1 MDSHASLHPSQ
12 SRLTYLLPWLA
23 LIVFLAITYLPWKNE
38 QQIVVKELQTGFD
51 FRVRNAE
58 YLVGQR
64 IKIYEQVL
72 NGVEGLFS
80 HARVVKR
87 NEFRNY
93 VAKLN
98 LMNDYP
104 GIQGLGFA
112 LIVPKADKDRH
123 IASIRKQGFPEYTI
137 KPDGERDIYTPIVY
151 IEPYSERNQ
160 RTFGYDMYSD
170 LEHPRTGDFAPGM
183 RHTAMEQARDSGNAI
198 ISGMVRLIQETD
210 KNIQADFLMYLPVY
224 KYGMPHGTITERR
237 ANIMG
242 WVYAPFRM
250 GDLMTDI
257 LGEHATEVDIE
268 IYNGSEASSESL
280 MYDSDNIPR
289 PLLSALDARFQATR
303 HLKFYGQDWTMVIH
317 SLPTFDALQDSE
329 KPKLVA
335 IGGIGISI
343 LLALL
348 TWLYLYDREHTH
360 NLLRQNRYLS
370 RRMFAILEEERRNLS
385 LELHDEIGQWLT
397 AIQFQ
402 AKTISKIA
410 ESASPVHT
418 SVRIINES
426 ASEMHDALHKIVHN
440 LRPSRLDA
448 LGLVDSLNKLVS
460 ECCQCHR
467 NMQCEFVSEGE
478 LDNLGD
484 NLNITLYRLVQES
497 LSNITRHAHASH
509 VSVKLRRVPGVR
521 HDLDTVLL
529 NVKDDGV
536 GFDPNQPSEGVGLL
550 GMRERIIA
558 VEGKF
563 DLHSEPGQGVQ
574 ISCELPIQEDGRSYG

>member
-1 MDSHASLHPSQ
+1 M
-12 SRLTYLLPWLA
+12 YLLPWLA
-23 LIVFLAITYLPWKNE
+23 LIVFFAITYLLWKNE
-38 QQIVVKELQTGFD
+38 QQVVVKELQTKFD

-58 YLVGQR
+58 YLIGQR
-64 IKIYEQVL
+64 MKIYEQLL
-72 NGVEGLFS
+72 NGVGGLFS
-80 HARVVKR
+80 HAKTVRR
-87 NEFRNY
+87 NEFRDY
-93 VAKLN
+93 VAMLN
-98 LMNDYP
+98 LMREYP

-112 LIVPKADKDRH
+112 LIVPQADKDRH

-137 KPDGERDIYTPIVY
+137 KPDGERDIYAPIVY
-151 IEPYSERNQ
+151 IEPYSGRNQ

-170 LEHPRTGDFAPGM
+170 MEYPRTGDLAPGM
-183 RHTAMEQARDSGNAI
+183 RHTAMEQARDSGNAT

-210 KNIQADFLMYLPVY
+210 QNIQAVFLMYLPVY
-224 KYGMPHGTITERR
+224 KYGMPHGAIAERR
-237 ANIMG
+237 TNIKG
-242 WVYAPFRM
+242 WAYAPFRM

-268 IYNGSEASSESL
+268 IYIGKEVAGKNM

-289 PLLSALDARFQATR
+289 SLLSAWDARFQTTR
-303 HLKFYGQDWTMVIH
+303 HLKLYGQDWTMVIH

-335 IGGIGISI
+335 IGGISISI

-370 RRMFAILEEERRNLS
+370 SRMFAILEEERRNLS

-426 ASEMHDALHKIVHN
+426 AAEMHNALHRIVHN

-460 ECCQCHR
+460 ECCQYRHD
-467 NMQCEFVSEGE
+467 MQCEFVSEGE
-478 LDNLGD
+478 LDNMGGT
-484 NLNITLYRLVQES
+484 LNITLYRLIQES
-497 LSNITRHAHASH
+497 LNNVTKHAHANQ
-509 VSVKLRRVPGVR
+509 VSVKLRRVPGLR

-536 GFDPNQPSEGVGLL
+536 GFDPNQSSEGVGLL

-558 VEGKF
+558 LGGKF
-563 DLHSEPGQGVQ
+563 ELYSKPGQGVQ
-574 ISCELPIQEDGRSYG
+574 ISCELPIREDGRS